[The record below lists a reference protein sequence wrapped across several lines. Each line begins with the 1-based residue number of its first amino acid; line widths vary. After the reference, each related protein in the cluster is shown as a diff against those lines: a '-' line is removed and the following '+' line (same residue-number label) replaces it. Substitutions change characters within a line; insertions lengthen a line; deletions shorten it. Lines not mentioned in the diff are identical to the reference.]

1 MTHAPSDAVTAPV
14 YVVEDDADVSALI
27 EDRLRAAGYT
37 VKLFRHG
44 DGLISA
50 AEKLPPALFLLD
62 VMLPGMDGL
71 ALCMQIRNS
80 AALASTPVIF
90 VSAKTDE
97 ASRIAGLQAGADDYV
112 SKPFSSRELVARI
125 RAVLRRSEP
134 TAQILSSGGLTL
146 DPAAMSVVVDGRP
159 VALSVTE
166 FRVLEF
172 MLNHSGHV
180 FSREQLID
188 RIWDGA
194 RDIRPRAVDVY
205 ISRVR
210 KKIEA
215 DPENPALLTTVWGVG
230 YRFRGAA

>member
-1 MTHAPSDAVTAPV
+1 MSHSDPVTAPV

-27 EDRLRAAGYT
+27 EDRLRAAGYN
-37 VKLFRHG
+37 VKLFREG

-50 AEKLPPALFLLD
+50 AEQLPPALFLLD

-71 ALCMQIRNS
+71 ALCMQIRS
-80 AALASTPVIF
+80 SPALASTPVIF

-112 SKPFSSRELVARI
+112 TKPFSSRELVARI
-125 RAVLRRSEP
+125 RAVLRRSEASP
-134 TAQILSSGGLTL
+134 EVLSSGGLTL

-159 VALSVTE
+159 ISLSVTE

-172 MLNHSGHV
+172 MLTHSGRV

-188 RIWDGA
+188 RIWNGA
-194 RDIRPRAVDVY
+194 RDIKPRAVDVY

-215 DPENPALLTTVWGVG
+215 DPDNPALLTTVWGVG